1 MCSNLSLVLIIQ
13 INKNILILSLVQH
26 THTRAMIVSPTILC
40 AVSLATTVLCAG
52 YAPADVRVYTTNEK
66 MLERHDNGGLN
77 IPHSY
82 KGVVV
87 ASIQAYDIPYL
98 ERGNLTE
105 ELLEGLRAKAANMT
119 ANTIVGVRFE
129 TIGRNGDDGAL
140 MIAYGTAVNI

>member
-1 MCSNLSLVLIIQ
+1 MLIIQ
-13 INKNILILSLVQH
+13 INKNIPILSLVQH
-26 THTRAMIVSPTILC
+26 THTRAMIVTLC
-40 AVSLATTVLCAG
+40 AVSLATCAG
-52 YAPADVRVYTTNEK
+52 YASADVRVYTTNEK

-105 ELLEGLRAKAANMT
+105 ELLDSLRAKAANMT

-129 TIGRNGDDGAL
+129 TIGRHGDDGAL

>member
-1 MCSNLSLVLIIQ
+1 MGQYPHN
-13 INKNILILSLVQH
+13 
-26 THTRAMIVSPTILC
+26 RAMSVSPALLC
-40 AVSLATTVLCAG
+40 VVCMATTVLCAPYG
-52 YAPADVRVYTTNEK
+52 DDPFSPDYELQPLDPADVRVYTTNEK

-105 ELLEGLRAKAANMT
+105 ELVDSLRAKAANMT